1 MDYAWLFACSFDC
14 ALRAPFNRLIFS
26 SLSDMVILPDIY
38 AARETDTLGV
48 SSEKLANAIGEKARY
63 MGDFAKI
70 AEFLADEAKEGDL
83 ILTMGAGDVYKIA
96 NLLKE
101 ALEK

>member
-1 MDYAWLFACSFDC
+1 MKVIYEFDLDKENASDNKELFLFQNANNMLMIIS
-14 ALRAPFNRLIFS
+14 
-26 SLSDMVILPDIY
+26 DIY

-48 SSEKLANAIGEKARY
+48 SSEKLANAIGERAIY
-63 MGDFAKI
+63 MKTFDEIAAYLAK
-70 AEFLADEAKEGDL
+70 EAKDGDL